1 MLKSKGLDLAEFCLR
16 YLKNKAKYQMLLLYS
31 RSFRYIFIRYIR
43 YGGLAIDLAWSV
55 DCLCVFVC
63 LLVTAMS
70 PTKTDKAVEMPFGF
84 WTWAGPRNHMLGG
97 GHISPEE
104 RAILG
109 VVLPH
114 ENAL

>member
-43 YGGLAIDLAWSV
+43 YGGLAIDLSWSV

-63 LLVTAMS
+63 LLVTAIS

-84 WTWAGPRNHMLGG
+84 WTRVGPRNHVLGG
-97 GHISPEE
+97 GPY
-104 RAILG
+104 
-109 VVLPH
+109 LPRGKSYFGGCP
-114 ENAL
+114 AP

>member
-1 MLKSKGLDLAEFCLR
+1 
-16 YLKNKAKYQMLLLYS
+16 
-31 RSFRYIFIRYIR
+31 
-43 YGGLAIDLAWSV
+43 
-55 DCLCVFVC
+55 
-63 LLVTAMS
+63 MS

-84 WTWAGPRNHMLGG
+84 WTRVGPKNHMLGG